1 MPMEGSNQASESGP
15 ADSANTKTNR
25 AGGFGIVAYFANN
38 SVAANLIM
46 GLLLIGGLISGIGL
60 NAQVFPTLNPGIITV
75 VVPYPGATPSEVE
88 ESITRRVEE
97 AVIGIEG
104 VEEVRSSAAEN
115 VGTITI
121 ELKDYVDDK
130 EVKDDVEAAV
140 ERIADFP
147 PENAEQ
153 PEVERAETVSD
164 VMTLVVTSQRDE
176 MSLRVAAES
185 LVENLLTLPNV
196 TLVSLMGARD
206 LEISVEVSEQVLR
219 QYDLSIDQ
227 VASAIRQS
235 SINLS
240 AGELRTDAGDLLLR
254 TNQKRMFG
262 EEFEDIVLRAE
273 PDGSILRLS
282 DVANIRD
289 GFVDEDVIQAFN
301 GQQSLLVKIQK
312 SETEDAL
319 AIAAQLKDFLG
330 SYQAAEGMAVD
341 IWDDQTDILEQRLSL
356 LVRNGLLG
364 FALVFMF
371 LVIMLDLRLATW
383 VAMGVPI
390 SFLGALLF
398 FAPFGVNINMIS
410 LFGLIIVLGIVVDDA
425 VVVGENIITEQEK
438 HGLNAAATL
447 QGVRGV
453 FSPVTIGVLTTMAA
467 FAPLLFVTGPFGQI
481 LGSVPIVVILVLTI
495 SLVEVFFILPAHL
508 AHGRAWS
515 VGPLRT
521 FQDAVSRKVMVFRD
535 QVFLPRVGRAVE
547 RRYFSFLCGIC
558 MLVVAGALVSSGAV
572 RFIFFP
578 DLESNSIRAS
588 LTFPVGTPFQTTE
601 IAANRII
608 AAAYAVNDKNNGTAF
623 KSISATIG
631 GASRSGGGPGKGSG
645 MTTASHLSS
654 IAITLQ
660 DEPLRTLSAGE
671 LERQWRQVTG
681 DIAGV
686 ESLSFRSGFFSQGS
700 AVEFR
705 LAHQDDEVLYAA
717 VDDLKQGYAGI
728 TGFYDIQDTFNL
740 GKRQFDVELTP
751 AGEAA
756 GLLPGDIARQLRNN
770 FFGQEVQRIQRGR
783 NELKVMVRYPE
794 YQRQSTQNLERVRIR
809 LQDGTQT
816 PLSTVAR
823 LKESR
828 SFSTIERV
836 DGLRIVSVTS
846 EVDKELITPTQAN
859 NEVLKNV
866 VPDLL
871 ARYPG
876 LQANQAGQ
884 GRDESDDMASLGR
897 MMAVAMLTIFV
908 LLASQTRSYIQPLVV
923 LAGVPF
929 GAAGAVIG
937 HFLLGYNI
945 SFISIFGMVALSGV
959 VVNDSLVLV
968 DQYNRNRNAGKS
980 VHDAIVEASQRRF
993 RAIFLTTATTALGLT
1008 PMLFETSTQAQFL
1021 IPMAVSLASGI
1032 VFASVIILFLIP
1044 ALVVIME
1051 DFKSVVSPA
1060 AQPRLQA
1067 G

>member
-1 MPMEGSNQASESGP
+1 
-15 ADSANTKTNR
+15 
-25 AGGFGIVAYFANN
+25 
-38 SVAANLIM
+38 
-46 GLLLIGGLISGIGL
+46 
-60 NAQVFPTLNPGIITV
+60 
-75 VVPYPGATPSEVE
+75 
-88 ESITRRVEE
+88 
-97 AVIGIEG
+97 
-104 VEEVRSSAAEN
+104 
-115 VGTITI
+115 
-121 ELKDYVDDK
+121 
-130 EVKDDVEAAV
+130 
-140 ERIADFP
+140 
-147 PENAEQ
+147 
-153 PEVERAETVSD
+153 
-164 VMTLVVTSQRDE
+164 
-176 MSLRVAAES
+176 
-185 LVENLLTLPNV
+185 
-196 TLVSLMGARD
+196 
-206 LEISVEVSEQVLR
+206 
-219 QYDLSIDQ
+219 
-227 VASAIRQS
+227 
-235 SINLS
+235 
-240 AGELRTDAGDLLLR
+240 
-254 TNQKRMFG
+254 
-262 EEFEDIVLRAE
+262 
-273 PDGSILRLS
+273 
-282 DVANIRD
+282 
-289 GFVDEDVIQAFN
+289 
-301 GQQSLLVKIQK
+301 
-312 SETEDAL
+312 
-319 AIAAQLKDFLG
+319 
-330 SYQAAEGMAVD
+330 
-341 IWDDQTDILEQRLSL
+341 
-356 LVRNGLLG
+356 
-364 FALVFMF
+364 
-371 LVIMLDLRLATW
+371 LD
-383 VAMGVPI
+383 
-390 SFLGALLF
+390 
-398 FAPFGVNINMIS
+398 
-410 LFGLIIVLGIVVDDA
+410 
-425 VVVGENIITEQEK
+425 
-438 HGLNAAATL
+438 
-447 QGVRGV
+447 
-453 FSPVTIGVLTTMAA
+453 
-467 FAPLLFVTGPFGQI
+467 
-481 LGSVPIVVILVLTI
+481 
-495 SLVEVFFILPAHL
+495 
-508 AHGRAWS
+508 
-515 VGPLRT
+515 
-521 FQDAVSRKVMVFRD
+521 
-535 QVFLPRVGRAVE
+535 
-547 RRYFSFLCGIC
+547 
-558 MLVVAGALVSSGAV
+558 
-572 RFIFFP
+572 
-578 DLESNSIRAS
+578 SNSIRAS
-588 LTFPVGTPFQTTE
+588 LKFPVGTPFQTTE

-608 AAAYAVNDKNNGTAF
+608 AAAYAVNDNNNGTAF

-631 GASRSGGGPGKGSG
+631 GASRSGGGPGGGSG

-660 DEPLRTLSAGE
+660 EEPLRTLSAGD
-671 LERQWRQVTG
+671 LERQWRQATG

-686 ESLSFRSGFFSQGS
+686 ESLSFRSGFFSRGS

-717 VDDLKQGYAGI
+717 VDDLKQGYAEI

-816 PLSTVAR
+816 ALSTVAR

-859 NEVLKNV
+859 SEVLKNV

-1021 IPMAVSLASGI
+1021 IPMAVSLATGI

-1060 AQPRLQA
+1060 AQPKLQA